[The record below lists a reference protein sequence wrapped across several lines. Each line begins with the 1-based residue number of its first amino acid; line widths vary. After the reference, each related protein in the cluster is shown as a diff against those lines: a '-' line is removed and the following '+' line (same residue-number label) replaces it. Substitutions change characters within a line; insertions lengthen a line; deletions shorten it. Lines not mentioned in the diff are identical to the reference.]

1 MKKENIL
8 DKMSKENSEKVA
20 EQKAEYFSI
29 LDKSIAEAEA
39 GEFITKTINEL
50 GAYER

>member
-8 DKMSKENSEKVA
+8 DKISKENSEKVA

-29 LDKSIAEAEA
+29 LDKSILENKCFDRSE
-39 GEFITKTINEL
+39 TV
-50 GAYER
+50 